1 MSEDEIAEEFAAVS
15 QRGRRG
21 FPRRQ
26 RGNDRNPERY
36 QRGGSL
42 LRSWFWSP
50 MEILHPLILKLVW
63 FPSAN
68 SRLLTL

>member
-21 FPRRQ
+21 
-26 RGNDRNPERY
+26 NDRNPERY

-42 LRSWFWSP
+42 LRSWLRSP
-50 MEILHPLILKLVW
+50 METLHPLILKLVW